1 MTERLVDGR
10 GVILLA
16 LGVSAVLA
24 FAAARSPFLAL
35 AAVAAV
41 VLLLFVF
48 VLAEAVLLVLLG
60 ALPWEG
66 LLHYPS
72 ETVSAVKLLG
82 LLLLGAWAFRVLQPG
97 GRLRMPSTALPVI
110 GLGFVVGVSLIVSP
124 DPSAGMA
131 KVLRYALFIGFF
143 ILTVQLVTSRASMKR
158 ALRVLTLSTTAAALW
173 ALVAFLGGEL
183 ERAGGPITDPNDF
196 AFLIAAVLP
205 LTAYLW
211 IEEPGRRVVWSVCFA
226 LQAGATLATLS
237 RGALVGLA
245 ALAVWAIATR
255 RVPIFGVLAG
265 IATTI
270 VLVLIALLFWS
281 PLINERLES
290 KERIQGQNASSRLAF
305 WDAAVRM
312 WYDRPVAGVGPGRF
326 NDEAPNYVRNSGLPL
341 KNPVTHNSYLEIL
354 AENGIFALAFFLAY
368 IWGSWRSL
376 RRSWRTALLD
386 GDDEGVRLSTAL
398 QAAFVVAVVGAF
410 FLSQQLALP
419 LWLIGAL
426 AAALALGTERQ
437 RGGVSATPRLAQ
449 TAPA

>member
-1 MTERLVDGR
+1 MTERLFDER
-10 GVILLA
+10 GVTLLA

-66 LLHYPS
+66 LLDYPS

-82 LLLLGAWAFRVLQPG
+82 LLLLGAWAFRVLQPA
-97 GRLRMPSTALPVI
+97 GRLRMPSALLPAI

-143 ILTVQLVTSRASMKR
+143 VLTVQLVTSRASMKR
-158 ALRVLTLSTTAAALW
+158 ALRVLALSTTAAALW
-173 ALVAFLGGEL
+173 ALVAFLSGEL

-196 AFLIAAVLP
+196 AFLIATVLP

-211 IEEPGRRVVWSVCFA
+211 LEEPRRRALWGGCFA
-226 LQAGATLATLS
+226 LQAAATLATFS

-281 PLINERLES
+281 PVVNERLES
-290 KERIQGQNASSRLAF
+290 KEKVQGQNASSRLAF

-312 WYDRPVAGVGPGRF
+312 WYDRPVTGVGPARF
-326 NDEAPNYVRNSGLPL
+326 NEEAPDYVRNSGSAL
-341 KNPVTHNSYLEIL
+341 KNPVAHNSYLEIL

-368 IWGSWRSL
+368 IWVSWRSL
-376 RRSWRTALLD
+376 RRSWRTAVLD
-386 GDDEGVRLSTAL
+386 GDDQGVRLSTAL

-426 AAALALGTERQ
+426 AAALALGTAPER
-437 RGGVSATPRLAQ
+437 RDLPAAARLAH